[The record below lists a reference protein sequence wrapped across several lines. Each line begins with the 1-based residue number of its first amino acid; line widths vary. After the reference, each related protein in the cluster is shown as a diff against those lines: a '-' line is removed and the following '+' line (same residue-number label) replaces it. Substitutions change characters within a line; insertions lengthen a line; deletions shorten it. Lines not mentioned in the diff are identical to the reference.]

1 MRNLSFLALLFLL
14 GTGPIGDG
22 APITGVF
29 AKDVEI
35 GPEPWKQVKRFR
47 GGERAAVLVAGK
59 GKMPPP
65 IQLTVYDDSG
75 KVVAEEKGQNPSGF
89 MVAVVW
95 YPARDA
101 DYRLEIR
108 TLDSRVNKCFV
119 TIK

>member
-1 MRNLSFLALLFLL
+1 MRKLSFLALLFLL
-14 GTGPIGDG
+14 SAAPIGDG
-22 APITGVF
+22 APIAGVF
-29 AKDVEI
+29 AKEVEI

-65 IQLTVYDDSG
+65 VHVAVYDDNG
-75 KVVAEEKGQNPSGF
+75 KIVAEEKGRAPSGF
-89 MVAVVW
+89 MVAVAW

-101 DYRLEIR
+101 DYRIEIR
-108 TLDSRVNKCFV
+108 TLDSRENKCYV